1 MDKRTKY
8 NKYMLVN
15 IVSSRRFERDDFAGK
30 LEVVDL
36 TSNDDREEE
45 NVLLDPDFTR
55 RRMSPVGP
63 A

>member
-8 NKYMLVN
+8 NKHMLVN
-15 IVSSRRFERDDFAGK
+15 IVSSRRFERDDFAGR
-30 LEVVDL
+30 LEVL
-36 TSNDDREEE
+36 TLNDDREEE

>member
-45 NVLLDPDFTR
+45 NVLLVPDFTR

>member
-8 NKYMLVN
+8 NKHMLVN
-15 IVSSRRFERDDFAGK
+15 IVSSRRFERDDFAGRH
-30 LEVVDL
+30 EVVDL
-36 TSNDDREEE
+36 TLNDDREEE
-45 NVLLDPDFTR
+45 NVLLNPDFTR

>member
-1 MDKRTKY
+1 
-8 NKYMLVN
+8 MLVN

-36 TSNDDREEE
+36 TLNNDREEE

>member
-1 MDKRTKY
+1 MTNMRY
-8 NKYMLVN
+8 A
-15 IVSSRRFERDDFAGK
+15 SRMFERDDFGGK

-36 TSNDDREEE
+36 TLNDDREEE